1 MKTFFLTIC
10 YTLMLASVMVFRG
23 CSSSVETS
31 RNTQN
36 QQLDGASGR
45 EPRDPPA
52 DPNGTPPPASKVP
65 VEPEEGLPGPLK
77 TLRNKVSKAECEAA
91 DSPQGEHIKE
101 ALDLLKCRVDEQLD
115 WLANPLL
122 YADPGTT
129 HSCVT
134 QTEELN
140 TNVLTFVGKDSGGSG
155 EMWLQNACRDATD
168 KALENLGAIERYE
181 ATKNDKGGGKVP
193 TEASL
198 KRALVKV
205 LTKIKTSK
213 YADFD
218 DDPDSQEDS
227 HNIALMLEYSLNRI
241 NHNCA
246 DHMDTED
253 FLPRKIE
260 HDESQGNVEVSYIF
274 REYIKYPAAANK
286 KIDPYFARYYNVL
299 VNDIT
304 TLKAYA
310 KPWSGTSF
318 KAPHKPKTDETPTT
332 YNTKAKIA
340 NLSDLAL
347 FLNTKGDGALDESD
361 DDDDGYLDDDDKVVP
376 DNSFGDAI
384 KHKESRDIIAIRK
397 IDTQC
402 TACDAYKRHQK
413 SSNGDKNAAQTTFFD
428 HSNFDIAVDVNG
440 VACDGDGSQRKV
452 IPSGEMCEADEEERE
467 GLVSDFANCRL
478 FRNYSVASGVTTE
491 SSRGIQCHNRTKP
504 SGSTLSSYCSALT
517 RNDQPK
523 FVASY
528 CEIGSYDKSVYHKKT
543 HGSNIPPTPKEGH
556 ESSTGCH
563 TTATEDTTENKNA
576 LTKEKKGKDA
586 CVFTLVL
593 NAATETARTKA
604 RGHLARFLGVKSDDL
619 NKCQLQVDDDLTP
632 HDYRQYD
639 LCSTKYTFYTD
650 GGDGDK
656 LSTAQQKKLIA
667 RLKKSKAAGADDDDP
682 DPFDV
687 ARTKYCS
694 L

>member
-122 YADPGTT
+122 YEDPGTT

-155 EMWLQNACRDATD
+155 AMWLQNACRDATD

-286 KIDPYFARYYNVL
+286 KIDPWFARYYNVL
-299 VNDIT
+299 MNDIT

-310 KPWSGTSF
+310 KSYSVDVF
-318 KAPHKPKTDETPTT
+318 KAPHTVETGETKTT
-332 YNTKAKIA
+332 YDTKAKIS

-347 FLNTKGDGALDESD
+347 FLNTHFKGGKNLED
-361 DDDDGYLDDDDKVVP
+361 DDLVVP
-376 DNSFGDAI
+376 AGSFDGVI
-384 KHKESRDIIAIRK
+384 KHKESRDIIPIRK

-428 HSNFDIAVDVNG
+428 HSNFDIEVDVKN
-440 VACDGDGSQRKV
+440 VSCDGDGSQKNV
-452 IPSGEMCEADEEERE
+452 IPSGDMCEADDDEEEERE
-467 GLVSDFANCRL
+467 GLASDFGNCRL
-478 FRNYSVASGVTTE
+478 FRNHSTLEKIITADPFA
-491 SSRGIQCHNRTKP
+491 RGIQCHNRTKP
-504 SGSTLSSYCSALT
+504 TGSTLSSYCGALT
-517 RNDQPK
+517 QNDQPK
-523 FVASY
+523 FVPKY
-528 CEIGSYDKSVYHKKT
+528 CEEGSYNNAVFHKPSNT
-543 HGSNIPPTPKEGH
+543 TPSRNEGHGSDSTTN
-556 ESSTGCH
+556 TGCH
-563 TTATEDTTENKNA
+563 TTATEDTEANKKA
-576 LTKEKKGKDA
+576 LTKELKTKDA
-586 CVFTLVL
+586 CVFTLVF
-593 NAATETARTKA
+593 NGATDDDRIKA
-604 RGHLARFLGVKSDDL
+604 RRNLAHFLGVKYADL
-619 NKCQLQVDDDLTP
+619 NKCQLQVDENLTP
-632 HDYRQYD
+632 HDYKQYD
-639 LCSTKYTFYTD
+639 LCASKYTLYTD

-656 LSTAQQKKLIA
+656 LSGTAKTELVT
-667 RLKKSKAAGADDDDP
+667 RLKKSKAEDAEDDDP